1 MTDLNEPS
9 EIMPK
14 AAKAAP
20 PSQWLE
26 FGPIAAFVVIFNVL
40 RFRGIDSAMII
51 AATIFMV
58 LAVIALIYVK
68 RKHNSVPPMLMLT
81 TGIIVV
87 TVAATLLTGDKRFFY
102 MKPTAVNILFG
113 IGVLGGIIFKKNVL
127 KMLMGQAYSMPDK
140 AWNQFAIRWGIF
152 FFAMAIVN
160 EIVWRTTIDPSDP
173 ASETFWANF
182 KLFGFVPLTLVF
194 IITQMPFLLKHS
206 DLKERM
212 RDAGDDDVNA
222 E

>member
-1 MTDLNEPS
+1 MTDSNDIS
-9 EIMPK
+9 ETAQK

-26 FGPIAAFVVIFNVL
+26 FGPIAIFVVVFNIL
-40 RFRGIDSAMII
+40 RLRGVEDAMLI
-51 AATIFMV
+51 AAGLFMV
-58 LAVIALIYVK
+58 LAVAALIYVK
-68 RKHNSVPPMLMLT
+68 RKHNTVPPMLMLT
-81 TGIIVV
+81 TAIIVV
-87 TVAATLLTGDKRFFY
+87 TVLATLLTGDKRFFY

-113 IGVLGGIIFKKNVL
+113 IGVLGGIVFKKNVL

-140 AWNQFAIRWGIF
+140 AWNMFAIRWGLF
-152 FFAMAIVN
+152 FFAMAAVN
-160 EIVWRTTIDPSDP
+160 EVVWRNF
-173 ASETFWANF
+173 SEAFWANF

-194 IITQMPFLLKHS
+194 ILTQMPFLLKHS

-212 RDAGDDDVNA
+212 SEAGHDDVNG